1 MVGVRNPRFTAMQVL
16 DRHLALRVQ
25 LLELGLDVV
34 DDELVN
40 QFRRLVRH

>member
-16 DRHLALRVQ
+16 DCHLALRVQ

-40 QFRRLVRH
+40 QFRGLVRH

>member
-1 MVGVRNPRFTAMQVL
+1 MVGVRDPRFTAMQVL
-16 DRHLALRVQ
+16 DRHFALRAQ

-40 QFRRLVRH
+40 QFRRLVRY